1 MGRVSRLFRKFW
13 KKEKYVR
20 TFFSI
25 FWLVLILWM
34 GIYMLWY
41 AEKQY
46 GQGTGIE
53 VRQPKTAEITGH
65 PEEVPDTAGYIDSN
79 DSIRLE
85 DEKDNDY

>member
-1 MGRVSRLFRKFW
+1 MGCVSRLFRKFW
-13 KKEKYVR
+13 RNEKHVR

-46 GQGTGIE
+46 DPGPGIV
-53 VRQPKTAEITGH
+53 VRQPMTAERTGH
-65 PEEVPDTAGYIDSN
+65 TGEVPDTAGYIDGN